1 MRYMKNIVLIG
12 FMGTGKSST
21 GRALANKLGYAFI
34 DIDQKIEEE
43 QGMSIPKIFELHG
56 ESFFRDCEK
65 QMVKRVAERRNTVIA
80 TGGGTVKD
88 PENMEELRKHGFV
101 VCLSANVETV
111 LERTRRRG
119 TRPVLDGKDDGDR
132 RKAVES
138 LMEERKGLYDQADY
152 TVDTSNLSPLQVI
165 DDIVQHLRAR
175 GI

>member
-1 MRYMKNIVLIG
+1 M
-12 FMGTGKSST
+12 
-21 GRALANKLGYAFI
+21 
-34 DIDQKIEEE
+34 
-43 QGMSIPKIFELHG
+43 
-56 ESFFRDCEK
+56 
-65 QMVKRVAERRNTVIA
+65 
-80 TGGGTVKD
+80 KD